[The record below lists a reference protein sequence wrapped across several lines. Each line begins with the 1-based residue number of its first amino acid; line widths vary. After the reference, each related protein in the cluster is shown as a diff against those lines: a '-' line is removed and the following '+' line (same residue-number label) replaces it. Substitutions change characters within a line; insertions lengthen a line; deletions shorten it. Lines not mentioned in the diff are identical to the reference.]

1 MTRKKNAEERCLA
14 PLQLRLFRL
23 REMAPRL
30 LLADTHP
37 DALTTPEREFLAV
50 ALSRTGD
57 GFDANVAFGV
67 KARRGERKSPK
78 EAQKS
83 DHIRFAMS
91 FIAKITTTETNKYLM
106 RPGVGLDD
114 AIAAAAERFKLGE
127 ETLRTY
133 WFNHPELHSP
143 SFDRPIT
150 SLP

>member
-1 MTRKKNAEERCLA
+1 MTRKKNTTESRLA

-30 LLADTHP
+30 LLEDARP
-37 DALTTPEREFLAV
+37 KALTTREREFLAV
-50 ALSRTGD
+50 AISRIGE

-91 FIAKITTTETNKYLM
+91 FIAKITKTEKNKHFM
-106 RPGVGLDD
+106 RPGVGLND
-114 AIAAAAERFKLGE
+114 AIAAAAERFKLEE

-133 WFNHPELHSP
+133 WFSHPE
-143 SFDRPIT
+143 
-150 SLP
+150 